1 MCCAVSP
8 TSEPERTPRFPA
20 TILCVDDS
28 QSMLVIC
35 QTILEASGY
44 KVHTARNGEAALE
57 VLGMHAIDLVIV
69 DDRMPGMSGAELA
82 KEIKQFRKNLPVLMF
97 SDSNDKPIS
106 SESVDVFM
114 NKMSGPRALCNAV
127 GSLLSGF
134 HRLG

>member
-1 MCCAVSP
+1 
-8 TSEPERTPRFPA
+8 
-20 TILCVDDS
+20 
-28 QSMLVIC
+28 MLVIC

-106 SESVDVFM
+106 SVDVFM
-114 NKMSGPRALCNAV
+114 NKMKGPRALCNAV
-127 GSLLSGF
+127 GSLLAEF
-134 HRLG
+134 RRLG